1 MCFTKRC
8 SQGMSVL
15 TGMCVVMGL
24 MQASLLLLVGITLAE
39 AQWLEWDRWSQDF
52 NKLKSDN
59 FLSRPQAPAVFYPRV
74 ISHKSAVSPVQT
86 PVQGPVQMPDQ
97 DDVHS
102 LVQMSVWHPLQLPT
116 QSTSLRMLNP
126 PVQNLV
132 QTSVSAT
139 IKSPDLTNGIKPVQ
153 TPVQDPVW
161 SPLPVPAQKPALPFE
176 QDPVQ
181 NSLPGSGQGPVPVW
195 NPALTS
201 GSKMAQSAVM
211 TGVNPPVWNLVHMT
225 APAPDHPVQKN
236 GLNHVLAPVQDPVEN
251 PAQTSDQAQSPVQAT
266 VQAPG
271 WHPPQAPLSLPH
283 KDPLHTQAQIHE
295 PRKKLSWRFPKVPER
310 PQQSPVD
317 FDLQQPAPANS
328 VAAACGESVVFVE
341 VKQNLFGTGHLVN
354 SSSLTL
360 GGCAAVGQDSEAQ
373 VLIFQSELQACD
385 SMLSMTDDDLVY
397 SFNLI
402 YSPEPLP
409 GTPIVRAGGA
419 VVQIECH
426 YSRKHNVSS
435 NALVPSWVPY
445 ASTEVAE
452 EHLVFALKL
461 MTDDWKFERPSNQY
475 FLGDFMNI
483 EASLMQFNH
492 VPLNVFV
499 DSCVATADPEDAAS
513 PRYSFIENHG
523 CLIDAKITGSNS
535 HFMQR
540 VQGNKLQ
547 FQLEVFTFEQD
558 NSSLIYITCFLK
570 GSRASYPTDAE
581 HKACSFT
588 ANGWI
593 AADGNNQVCRCCDA
607 NCSSRKGR
615 SLPTDEGVY
624 VVEAEVPL
632 GPILVNGDA

>member
-1 MCFTKRC
+1 
-8 SQGMSVL
+8 
-15 TGMCVVMGL
+15 MCVIMGL

-39 AQWLEWDRWSQDF
+39 AQWPGWDRWSQDF
-52 NKLKSDN
+52 NRLKSNN
-59 FLSRPQAPAVFYPRV
+59 FLSIPQAPAVFHPRAF
-74 ISHKSAVSPVQT
+74 SHKPAVSSVQTAVQDPVQT
-86 PVQGPVQMPDQ
+86 PVQDPVQVPGEDPVQMPDQ
-97 DDVHS
+97 DHMHS
-102 LVQMSVWHPLQLPT
+102 
-116 QSTSLRMLNP
+116 
-126 PVQNLV
+126 PVQSLNSPVWNLV
-132 QTSVSAT
+132 KTSVPAS
-139 IKSPDLTNGIKPVQ
+139 IKSPALTNGINPVQ

-161 SPLPVPAQKPALPFE
+161 SPLPVPAQKPALTSE

-181 NSLPGSGQGPVPVW
+181 NSLPGSDQGPVPVQ

-201 GSKMAQSAVM
+201 GPKTAQSAVV
-211 TGVNPPVWNLVHMT
+211 TSVNPPVWNLVHT
-225 APAPDHPVQKN
+225 PVPAPDLHPVQKN

-251 PAQTSDQAQSPVQAT
+251 PALTSKLAQSPVQAT

-328 VAAACGESVVFVE
+328 VAAACGESVVLVE

-373 VLIFQSELQACD
+373 VLIFQSELQACG